1 MSLTKTPQAAWCGGV
16 TEPRNLIKA
25 TSHYCLWSRR
35 VSDLTRRGNRFLKS
49 YHNYIPRLTSEH
61 VFLISGDVSANL
73 QLNTPT
79 VKSVQIH
86 IYYTSL
92 VTSEHEVTFRR
103 SKCRFMIFLRPLTEK
118 NEDFR
123 LRKSTSIRAAGI
135 TLLSRE
141 CVTARYHTA
150 KPYITFCEAEY
161 ITLLSRFCSRP
172 A

>member
-1 MSLTKTPQAAWCGGV
+1 MNVLYMYTGLSTFIPFWDSGDVSANLQLHTPTVKSVQIHIYYTSLV
-16 TEPRNLIKA
+16 
-25 TSHYCLWSRR
+25 
-35 VSDLTRRGNRFLKS
+35 
-49 YHNYIPRLTSEH
+49 TSEH

-79 VKSVQIH
+79 VKRVQIL
-86 IYYTSL
+86 IYSSTI
-92 VTSEHEVTFRR
+92 VISEHEVTFRR

-141 CVTARYHTA
+141 CVTARYHTV